1 MEIIETTKVWF
12 YPSKIEPDQEKAGV
26 LTNIDEFPLFTLTEI
41 ETKRIKKE
49 REKKRRFCKILK
61 QTIWKWIE

>member
-26 LTNIDEFPLFTLTEI
+26 LTNIDEFTPFTLTEI
-41 ETKRIKKE
+41 ETKRI
-49 REKKRRFCKILK
+49 
-61 QTIWKWIE
+61 